1 MGAARMPW
9 ERGVAIEDLNQTKD
23 ERMTSIGI
31 VGTGISGLQLAL
43 TLQRAGV
50 DTTLYAEKAP
60 DEMRAGRLPNSVVR
74 FAKTIERER
83 ALDVAH
89 WVDSAGARVESMHV
103 SILDTPVGFVG
114 HLEQQASG
122 VDFRVYLPRLLED
135 YAERGGRVALGARSP
150 EDVVAGI
157 DDHDLTVVAT
167 GRDSVAAFFP
177 RDEGRSPYGAPQRRL
192 CVMHVHGIAPLDIP
206 GASFSIAPGVGEIF
220 TFPFLSALGSVTCL
234 AFEAIPGGPLEPITR
249 MGYDEDPAA
258 FEEQVLEL
266 LKRFAPDV
274 SARIDRAEFAVTG
287 PLDLLQGALT
297 PMVRRPYCEVA
308 PGRFVVAVGDAYV
321 TNDPICGQGANLGS
335 TSAAILADAIC
346 RDVAFDG
353 WFCRGL
359 ARDMWAAAEPVTR
372 WNNSFLAPPPPHVEA
387 ILGAAAQ
394 SAAVADAFCDMWADP
409 AAMWR
414 AIATP
419 ERAAAF
425 LASVGAPPVAMA
437 A

>member
-1 MGAARMPW
+1 
-9 ERGVAIEDLNQTKD
+9 
-23 ERMTSIGI
+23 MTSIGI

-43 TLQRAGV
+43 TLQHRGV
-50 DTTLYAEKAP
+50 DTIVYAEKTP
-60 DEMRAGRLPNSVVR
+60 DQMRAGRLPNSVVR

-83 ALDVAH
+83 ALGAPH
-89 WVDSAGARVESMHV
+89 WVDSASARLDSMHV
-103 SILDTPVGFVG
+103 SILDTPVAFVG
-114 HLEQQASG
+114 QLEQPASG

-135 YAERGGRVALGARSP
+135 YADRGGRVVLGARTP
-150 EDVVAGI
+150 EDVVAGV

-167 GRDSVAAFFP
+167 GRDSVDAFFP
-177 RDEGRSPYGAPQRRL
+177 RDEARSPYSAPQRRL
-192 CVMHVHGIAPLDIP
+192 CVMHVHGIAPLDP
-206 GASFSIAPGVGEIF
+206 AGASFTVVPGVGEIF

-249 MGYDEDPAA
+249 LRYDEDPAA
-258 FEEQVLEL
+258 FEAQMLEL
-266 LKRFAPDV
+266 LERFAPAMV
-274 SARIDRAEFAVTG
+274 TRIDRAEFGVTG

-297 PMVRRPYCEVA
+297 PVVRRPYCEVA

-335 TSAAILADAIC
+335 TNAAILADAIC
-346 RDVAFDG
+346 RDVAFDDR
-353 WFCRGL
+353 FCRGL
-359 ARDMWAAAEPVTR
+359 ARDMWAAAEPVTN

-394 SAAVADAFCDMWADP
+394 SPAVADAFSNLWADP

-425 LASVGAPPVAMA
+425 LASVSAPPA
-437 A
+437 ALAA